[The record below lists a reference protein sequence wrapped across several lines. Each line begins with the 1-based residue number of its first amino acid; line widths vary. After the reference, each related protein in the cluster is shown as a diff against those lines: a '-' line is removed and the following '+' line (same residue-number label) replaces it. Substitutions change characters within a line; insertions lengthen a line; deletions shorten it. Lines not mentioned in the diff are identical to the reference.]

1 VKSSL
6 TEEYQRSD
14 KVWPGSAQ
22 SYLIETIV
30 LGFPMPKLSLYQRTD
45 LQSKKTFKEIVDGQ
59 QRSMAIRQF
68 FDNKAAASRR
78 RSRQRRSR
86 VRLIPSWSR
95 RSSRSLLTYQLNVD
109 LFVLLLLKKYA
120 KCSGG

>member
-1 VKSSL
+1 MNIVPTSF
-6 TEEYQRSD
+6 TIADFCQAMERREVIVNREYQRSD

-68 FDNKAAASRR
+68 FDNKL
-78 RSRQRRSR
+78 
-86 VRLIPSWSR
+86 RLSQTLETEEIAGKTYSELEPSF
-95 RSSRSLLTYQLNVD
+95 SRSLLTTN
-109 LFVLLLLKKYA
+109 
-120 KCSGG
+120 